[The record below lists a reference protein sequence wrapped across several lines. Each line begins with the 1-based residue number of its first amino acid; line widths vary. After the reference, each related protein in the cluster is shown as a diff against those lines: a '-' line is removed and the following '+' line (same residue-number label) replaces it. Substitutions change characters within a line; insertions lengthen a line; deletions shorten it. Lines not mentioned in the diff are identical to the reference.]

1 MRDRGKQKKTTW
13 KKTNWHLEHEFRGCC
28 QLSIFVTPF
37 LNPFL
42 FQFSLFKRSP
52 AVVISHEK
60 ERKNERA
67 RKKKEKKKNDHSF
80 DDEKFE

>member
-1 MRDRGKQKKTTW
+1 MSSEVVA
-13 KKTNWHLEHEFRGCC
+13 NCPYL
-28 QLSIFVTPF
+28 LPLF

-67 RKKKEKKKNDHSF
+67 RKKEKKKNDHSF